1 MTGPTTRAG
10 TPAVSMRFDTM
21 AGPDRELDAAV
32 PLVTGLADA
41 ALSRVP
47 RPGR

>member
-1 MTGPTTRAG
+1 
-10 TPAVSMRFDTM
+10 M
-21 AGPDRELDAAV
+21 AGPDRPLDAAV

-41 ALSRVP
+41 ALSQVP